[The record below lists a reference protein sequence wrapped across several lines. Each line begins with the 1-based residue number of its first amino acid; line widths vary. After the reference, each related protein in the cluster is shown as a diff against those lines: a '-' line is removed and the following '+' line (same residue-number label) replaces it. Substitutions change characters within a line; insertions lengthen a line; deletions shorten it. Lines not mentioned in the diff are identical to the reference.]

1 MGADRAQQFRRNHQK
16 GRFGCLESSDDDR
29 EGDVSSEKI
38 PPKKLEA
45 GRSVM
50 GVEGFPKTDCP
61 LDPEPGLGGIVSL
74 GLLRGKSSSFLAS
87 IPVS

>member
-1 MGADRAQQFRRNHQK
+1 MEEN
-16 GRFGCLESSDDDR
+16 
-29 EGDVSSEKI
+29 V
-38 PPKKLEA
+38 PKKVEA

-74 GLLRGKSSSFLAS
+74 GLLRGKASSFS
-87 IPVS
+87 KQNPDS